1 VLYDLNK
8 HSVSTIPVVNSGGG
22 REEVRGLAFHP
33 RQPLVA
39 AKCSDG
45 AVRVYTVPDGKLACA
60 MKQGEARLGRMA
72 FSPDGKYIASCFE
85 ATGHVDLWNT
95 EKTSLVLSLVGVGKR
110 GKDFLAWTPEGY
122 YIATPYAESLL
133 TAKQG
138 DKDVPA
144 DEFKALFHRPEM
156 VAAKLAGK
164 DVPSPS
170 ELKKEKTSPKGQD

>member
-1 VLYDLNK
+1 
-8 HSVSTIPVVNSGGG
+8 
-22 REEVRGLAFHP
+22 
-33 RQPLVA
+33 
-39 AKCSDG
+39 
-45 AVRVYTVPDGKLACA
+45 
-60 MKQGEARLGRMA
+60 MKQGEARLGRLA

-85 ATGHVDLWNT
+85 GTGRVDLWNM
-95 EKTSLVLSLVGVGKR
+95 EKTSLALSLVAVGKR
-110 GKDFLAWTPEGY
+110 GKDVLAWTPEGY
-122 YIATPYAESLL
+122 YIATPYPESML
-133 TAKQG
+133 TAKIG